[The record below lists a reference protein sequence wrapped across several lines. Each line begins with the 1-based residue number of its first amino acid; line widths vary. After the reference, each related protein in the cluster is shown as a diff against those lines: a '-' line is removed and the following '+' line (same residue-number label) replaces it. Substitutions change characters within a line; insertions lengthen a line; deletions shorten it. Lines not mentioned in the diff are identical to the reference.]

1 MNKTPWNL
9 RANVNEETQTF
20 ASVICSN
27 VIYTVDEKGEES
39 FHGKP
44 WAKWTMNYL
53 SRLHDSHHSALEP
66 LEGAFFFLRG
76 TTYTESYLLGDIM
89 SKNEV
94 LVSTADS
101 RAWGIRYQRLS

>member
-1 MNKTPWNL
+1 M
-9 RANVNEETQTF
+9 F

-53 SRLHDSHHSALEP
+53 SRLHDSHHGAL
-66 LEGAFFFLRG
+66 GTIGRSFFFFTRN
-76 TTYTESYLLGDIM
+76 DIDR
-89 SKNEV
+89 K
-94 LVSTADS
+94 LSTW
-101 RAWGIRYQRLS
+101 RHHVEE